1 MHKNAYLCLF
11 SVLLTALALTN
22 PRDVFAQVAAGSV
35 SSITG
40 DVHVEHA
47 GTTVPATLGM
57 ALAERDRIVTGPN
70 SHVTVTLSDG
80 SKLELDQSSSLAIDR
95 QMASASSRATKLTLF
110 SGLVRSLVSHTTGTT
125 NYEVYTPNAVA
136 SARGTEFDTSTEN
149 QAPGTMSEEDRKKY
163 KDCRRF
169 TQVSVYQG
177 TVVVTNT
184 TNPSGGSVTL
194 PAGYKTI
201 VVCGLAPLSATPL
214 AAAASTTGAA
224 AGTAAAAGT
233 TITSATALAVAGG
246 VVVAGAVAGGVAA
259 SGGGGGGGGKPI
271 SPKH

>member
-22 PRDVFAQVAAGSV
+22 PREVFAQVAAGSV
-35 SSITG
+35 TSITG

-47 GTTVPATLGM
+47 GTTVPATPGM

-70 SHVTVTLSDG
+70 SHVTVTLNDG

-95 QMASASSRATKLTLF
+95 QMLSASSRATKLTLF
-110 SGLVRSLVSHTTGTT
+110 SGLVRSLVSHTTGNT

-194 PAGYKTI
+194 PAGYRTI

-214 AAAASTTGAA
+214 AAAGATTGAA
-224 AGTAAAAGT
+224 AGTA
-233 TITSATALAVAGG
+233 ITSATALAVAGG

-259 SGGGGGGGGKPI
+259 SGGGSSGGGKPI